1 MYFNSSSF
9 RSVTVVYRSQF
20 EIFVETCIFIIN
32 CMYKKC
38 MLIFVPDLFTVIY
51 RLIEKYY
58 IIGLVLN
65 HSSRQIL

>member
-1 MYFNSSSF
+1 
-9 RSVTVVYRSQF
+9 
-20 EIFVETCIFIIN
+20 
-32 CMYKKC
+32 MYKKC

-51 RLIEKYY
+51 RLIEKYN